1 MLLEPAVSF
10 LPALTQTKHK
20 ESGCMSGESV
30 KEHWSEQRVT
40 SQPHREAAAVQLQ
53 WALVLDPSTLINQR
67 CCWYSAVD
75 AISGL
80 VSFTHARTHAHT
92 HTYTHAHIH
101 TRTHTHSLP
110 PTLATSSS
118 SSNTFSPPSLL
129 CSKEKQKQK
138 RPHTKPSS
146 FPSSLFSPFP
156 SWTHRKALNQQ
167 QAKQRKSDFRWML
180 AHMLPQVPNG

>member
-1 MLLEPAVSF
+1 
-10 LPALTQTKHK
+10 
-20 ESGCMSGESV
+20 MSGESV

-101 TRTHTHSLP
+101 TRTHTHTHTYTQPSPNTSNIQLIQQHILTSIAALLKRKTKTKT
-110 PTLATSSS
+110 PTHQ
-118 SSNTFSPPSLL
+118 TF
-129 CSKEKQKQK
+129 
-138 RPHTKPSS
+138 
-146 FPSSLFSPFP
+146 LFSFFPFFFP
-156 SWTHRKALNQQ
+156 FL
-167 QAKQRKSDFRWML
+167 L
-180 AHMLPQVPNG
+180 